1 VIASRNPHVPIAPEQ
16 WGELRRCW
24 PDGARL
30 TAAWR
35 LARDPETCADLL
47 RGLPVD
53 RDRLSPEGLAWSL
66 EHRLVRLERPID
78 LLLEEAS

>member
-1 VIASRNPHVPIAPEQ
+1 VIVPRGPWEPISPEQ
-16 WGELRRCW
+16 REELRRCW

-35 LARDPETCADLL
+35 LALDVETCADLL
-47 RGLPVD
+47 RRLPVD
-53 RDRLSPEGLAWSL
+53 RDRISSEGLAWSL

-78 LLLEEAS
+78 LLLEAT